1 MSRLLDSSR
10 MLRWHG
16 FIRLVRLS
24 NSVPASVLVLIGAYL
39 AKGWPLIHAAW
50 LAAAAMWCVTAFGY
64 TSNDCFDLTEDKI
77 NKPDRPIPAGLV
89 SASSARGLAGL
100 LAVGGLGFSLLIS
113 PLATGVAF
121 TVLILLTLYN
131 VRLKA
136 TPGGG
141 NLLIA
146 LLAGCTL
153 LVGAVAVAGFSWQ
166 TLEPLGAPALV
177 LTSFITAREILKTLE
192 DVEGDRIAGKQTLA
206 TRLGPGKVMRFIG
219 ALSLI
224 TFILSWIPFIQLGYS
239 RTYLLLT
246 NLGVNAPLFFTTI
259 YLWHDASPQR
269 VSRCL
274 ALLKGSYFAG
284 ILALLLA

>member
-1 MSRLLDSSR
+1 MIRPIGLVRVSQ
-10 MLRWHG
+10 WHG
-16 FIRLVRLS
+16 LIRLVRLS
-24 NSVPASVLVLIGAYL
+24 NSVPASILVLIGAYL
-39 AKGWPLIHAAW
+39 ARGWPLTQPAW

-89 SASSARGLAGL
+89 AASSARWLAAL
-100 LAVGGLGFSLLIS
+100 LALGALSFSLCIS
-113 PLATGVAF
+113 PLAIGAAF
-121 TVLILLTLYN
+121 TVLSLLTLYN

-141 NLLIA
+141 NVLIA

-153 LVGAVAVAGFSWQ
+153 LVGAVAVAGFNWQ
-166 TLEPLGAPALV
+166 TVEPLGAPALV
-177 LTSFITAREILKTLE
+177 LASFITAREILKTLE
-192 DVEGDRIAGKQTLA
+192 DVEGDRVAGKQTLA
-206 TRLGPGKVMRFIG
+206 TQWGAPQVMRLIG
-219 ALSLI
+219 VLSVVTLILSLI
-224 TFILSWIPFIQLGYS
+224 PFLQLGYS
-239 RTYLLLT
+239 HIYLWMT
-246 NLGVNAPLFFTTI
+246 MLGVNGPLFFTTI